1 MKQLFIIILVLYLVL
16 YLRNFCMKVDPFINL
31 GQESLDIL
39 NIEKTKVN
47 LNRENA
53 QKGWMN

>member
-1 MKQLFIIILVLYLVL
+1 MIILALYFVL